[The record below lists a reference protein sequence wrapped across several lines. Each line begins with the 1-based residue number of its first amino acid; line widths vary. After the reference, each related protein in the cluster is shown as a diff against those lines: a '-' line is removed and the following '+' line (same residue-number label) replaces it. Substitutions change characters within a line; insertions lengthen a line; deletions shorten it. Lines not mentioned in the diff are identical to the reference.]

1 MKNSILTL
9 VVLIVLTIG
18 IAIISKT
25 TGVYVVAGIL
35 VLSALK
41 FFGISFFFMDL
52 RKAHPFWKISVCI
65 YLFVFISVLLILK

>member
-9 VVLIVLTIG
+9 VVLIVLTIAV
-18 IAIISKT
+18 AIISKT
-25 TGVYVVAGIL
+25 SGVYVVRGIL

-41 FFGISFFFMDL
+41 FIGISFFFMDL

-65 YLFVFISVLLILK
+65 YLFVFVSVLLIMK